1 MLAIIFNCGFHYFF
15 NFSSA
20 GKPLGIFGIK
30 HLLAEG
36 PEVALGKKIIEFF
49 LPIKPIGHP

>member
-36 PEVALGKKIIEFF
+36 PEVAHGKKIIEFF
-49 LPIKPIGHP
+49 CL